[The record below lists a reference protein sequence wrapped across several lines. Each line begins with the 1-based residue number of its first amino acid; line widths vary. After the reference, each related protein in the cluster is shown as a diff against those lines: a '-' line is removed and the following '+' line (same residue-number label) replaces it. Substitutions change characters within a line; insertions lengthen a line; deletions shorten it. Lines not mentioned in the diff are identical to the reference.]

1 MIKSNSNTAPI
12 TFYNCGDVVVKQE
25 IKEEDINFV
34 VKMAYFQQQN
44 IISISSLATSAKTNQ
59 EWL

>member
-12 TFYNCGDVVVKQE
+12 TFYNSGDVVVKQE

-44 IISISSLATSAKTNQ
+44 IISISSLA
-59 EWL
+59 